1 MYVFNEIFS
10 ILSMIECFTW
20 LDFQTHW
27 IFSHFRI
34 QSDFFILLQMPSEI
48 NDFINELRSTYAN
61 VRLIP
66 QNRPNS
72 ESDAN
77 KLNGT
82 LIRRKGIISPHQHC
96 TTFAFTYEI
105 IWVRRLW
112 NGRQKVF
119 SDMPSC
125 PSEHGD
131 TIINFPEK
139 RPTENIRELFRDL
152 EGCFDMSFEFHFSNR
167 GIS

>member
-1 MYVFNEIFS
+1 
-10 ILSMIECFTW
+10 MIECFTW
-20 LDFQTHW
+20 LDFRTHW

-82 LIRRKGIISPHQHC
+82 LIRRKGDNLPTSTLHHIRFHLWDYMGQKIMKR
-96 TTFAFTYEI
+96 TTKSVLRHAIMSIGAWRY
-105 IWVRRLW
+105 
-112 NGRQKVF
+112 NYKF
-119 SDMPSC
+119 SWEATHWKYSR
-125 PSEHGD
+125 
-131 TIINFPEK
+131 T
-139 RPTENIRELFRDL
+139 L
-152 EGCFDMSFEFHFSNR
+152 
-167 GIS
+167 